1 MSLFSQNLLFASLLF
16 TLFSGICALGGRSL
30 VFHKLSQGLL
40 LVSGV
45 LGMLASFKV
54 LLAPQTV
61 LRFGLASSEFFP
73 VFQLDSYGAIFFLLI
88 SLVSV
93 LSALYAVPYLASY
106 QGIYHLQSLNALVAT
121 FVLGMQ
127 LVIVSQSPMAFML
140 GWETM
145 SLASFFLVVSD
156 RSHES
161 VKAALLYLVMTHLGA
176 GALFIGFLL
185 LAQGSLFADFEQ
197 LASLAASA
205 PLWILSVC
213 FGLFFFGFGSKAGLV
228 PFHVWLPEAHPAAP
242 SHISALMSGIML
254 KVALYGF
261 LRVLLFILPP
271 IGATA
276 SLFILGFGLL
286 SALYGVLYAVV
297 ERDFKR
303 TLAFSSIENIGL
315 IFIMVG
321 VAFFA
326 QSQGLEGLYQT
337 ALIAAVFFAIA
348 HAIFKSGLFLAS
360 GLIVR
365 AVHSRNLEKMG
376 GLARQM
382 PLFSFL
388 FFVLCLAAASLP
400 PFAPFFGEWIFFQS
414 MLQNFSSQNLPVNI
428 ILISTFAVTALV
440 GGLAIFAM
448 VKLFAISMLAE
459 PRSEAAREIHE
470 KPRAGELFSV
480 AVLAILALG
489 VGLFAPAVLSLIG
502 ANVLVSSPAEITVG
516 SATIQPSFIFWLLLG
531 CLFVVWI
538 LRRIFSRAAHERIYH
553 GWDCGQPIDASMEY
567 TATAFSAPIRF
578 FFRLILKTKKTLV
591 AQPVVAT
598 NPWIATHTVTVD
610 LRSIWMDYGYVP
622 LGRFIIGMAE
632 QVKKIQSG
640 NIRFYLL
647 LMFLTL
653 ILTIWVAL

>member
-1 MSLFSQNLLFASLLF
+1 MSLIGQNLLFASLMF

-40 LVSGV
+40 VVSGV
-45 LGMLASFKV
+45 LGVLASFKV
-54 LLAPQTV
+54 FLTPQTV
-61 LRFGLASSEFFP
+61 LSFGLASSEFFP
-73 VFQLDSYGAIFFLLI
+73 VFQLDLFGAVFFVLI
-88 SLVSV
+88 SIVSI
-93 LSALYAVPYLASY
+93 LSAVYAVPYLASY
-106 QGIYHLQSLNALVAT
+106 QKIYHLQSLNALAAA

-145 SLASFFLVVSD
+145 SIASFFLVVSD

-185 LAQGSLFADFEQ
+185 LSQGSLFADFGQ
-197 LASLAASA
+197 LAELALSA
-205 PLWILSVC
+205 PAWILSVA
-213 FGLFFFGFGSKAGLV
+213 FGVFFFGFGSKVGLV

-242 SHISALMSGIML
+242 SHISALMSGVML

-261 LRVLLFILPP
+261 LRVMLFILPP
-271 IGATA
+271 IGTTV
-276 SLFILGFGLL
+276 SLVILGFGLL

-303 TLAFSSIENIGL
+303 TLAFSSIENMGL
-315 IFIMVG
+315 IFTMLG

-348 HAIFKSGLFLAS
+348 HAVFKSGLFLAS
-360 GLIVR
+360 GVIVR
-365 AVHSRNLEKMG
+365 TVHSRDLEKMG
-376 GLARQM
+376 GLAHRL
-382 PLFSFL
+382 PLFSVLFL
-388 FFVLCLAAASLP
+388 ALSLAAASLP
-400 PFAPFFGEWIFFQS
+400 PFAPFFGEWMFFQS
-414 MLQNFSSQNLPVNI
+414 LLQSFSSQSLLVSVV
-428 ILISTFAVTALV
+428 LISTFAVVALV

-459 PRSEAAREIHE
+459 PRSEAAKTIHE
-470 KPRAGELFSV
+470 EPRAGELLAI

-489 VGLFAPAVLSLIG
+489 GGLYAPTILSLIG
-502 ANVLVSSPAEITVG
+502 ASVLVSSPLTMTVG
-516 SATIQPSFIFWLLLG
+516 SATIQPSLILWLLLG
-531 CLFVVWI
+531 CIFFVWI
-538 LRRIFSRAAHERIYH
+538 LRRIFSRTTFERTYH
-553 GWDCGQPIDASMEY
+553 SWDCGQPISASMEY

-591 AQPVVAT
+591 AQPVVVT
-598 NPWIATHTVTVD
+598 NPWIVTRTATVD

-622 LGRFIIGMAE
+622 LGRLIIGMAE
-632 QVKKIQSG
+632 LVKKIQSG
-640 NIRFYLL
+640 NIRFYLF

>member
-1 MSLFSQNLLFASLLF
+1 
-16 TLFSGICALGGRSL
+16 
-30 VFHKLSQGLL
+30 LS
-40 LVSGV
+40 
-45 LGMLASFKV
+45 
-54 LLAPQTV
+54 
-61 LRFGLASSEFFP
+61 
-73 VFQLDSYGAIFFLLI
+73 
-88 SLVSV
+88 
-93 LSALYAVPYLASY
+93 
-106 QGIYHLQSLNALVAT
+106 
-121 FVLGMQ
+121 
-127 LVIVSQSPMAFML
+127 
-140 GWETM
+140 
-145 SLASFFLVVSD
+145 
-156 RSHES
+156 
-161 VKAALLYLVMTHLGA
+161 
-176 GALFIGFLL
+176 
-185 LAQGSLFADFEQ
+185 
-197 LASLAASA
+197 
-205 PLWILSVC
+205 
-213 FGLFFFGFGSKAGLV
+213 
-228 PFHVWLPEAHPAAP
+228 
-242 SHISALMSGIML
+242 
-254 KVALYGF
+254 
-261 LRVLLFILPP
+261 
-271 IGATA
+271 
-276 SLFILGFGLL
+276 
-286 SALYGVLYAVV
+286 
-297 ERDFKR
+297 
-303 TLAFSSIENIGL
+303 
-315 IFIMVG
+315 
-321 VAFFA
+321 
-326 QSQGLEGLYQT
+326 
-337 ALIAAVFFAIA
+337 
-348 HAIFKSGLFLAS
+348 
-360 GLIVR
+360 
-365 AVHSRNLEKMG
+365 
-376 GLARQM
+376 
-382 PLFSFL
+382 
-388 FFVLCLAAASLP
+388 AASLP
-400 PFAPFFGEWIFFQS
+400 PFAPVFGEWIFFQS

-622 LGRFIIGMAE
+622 LGRFIIEMAE